1 MQSIKTESVAYRLV
15 ARLVR
20 VLLLLTAIGLP
31 GHTFAQTYPSKSV
44 RIVVPFPA
52 GAGGDY
58 ATRLFTPRLSE
69 AFGQQFVIDNRSGA
83 AGNIGAEAVAR
94 AAPDGYTL
102 LTVSVSL
109 AIGQSLYKNLTF
121 DLARDFEPVALFAST
136 PYVLGIHPSVPA
148 KSLADLVAL
157 AKARPGQLIFGSAG
171 SGSGGHLTAEML
183 KMQANIN
190 FLHVPYKGTI
200 PAITDLISGQISMT
214 FASSL
219 LTHIKAGRLRGL
231 AITSAKRSLVAPELA
246 TIAESGFPGF
256 ESGTWFGLL
265 APAGTPREIVTR
277 LNAVV
282 TNAGQLREIRD
293 LLMAQSA
300 AESLSGTPDQAGAYV
315 RNEITKWRKVVA
327 VSGARAD

>member
-1 MQSIKTESVAYRLV
+1 
-15 ARLVR
+15 
-20 VLLLLTAIGLP
+20 
-31 GHTFAQTYPSKSV
+31 
-44 RIVVPFPA
+44 
-52 GAGGDY
+52 
-58 ATRLFTPRLSE
+58 
-69 AFGQQFVIDNRSGA
+69 
-83 AGNIGAEAVAR
+83 
-94 AAPDGYTL
+94 
-102 LTVSVSL
+102 
-109 AIGQSLYKNLTF
+109 
-121 DLARDFEPVALFAST
+121 
-136 PYVLGIHPSVPA
+136 
-148 KSLADLVAL
+148 
-157 AKARPGQLIFGSAG
+157 
-171 SGSGGHLTAEML
+171 
-183 KMQANIN
+183 
-190 FLHVPYKGTI
+190 
-200 PAITDLISGQISMT
+200 MT